1 MIAIVYPQFYGV
13 GGIARYLDSFLS
25 NLPPDHP
32 PGGQAQVAAVEVP
45 KIDHVAPHGTINGA
59 MRPQRQGK

>member
-25 NLPPDHP
+25 NLPADHP
-32 PGGQAQVAAVEVP
+32 PIYLITGDEHKVDRHYPGVEIGG
-45 KIDHVAPHGTINGA
+45 
-59 MRPQRQGK
+59 